1 MITLAPWANGPF
13 ELIVHAEE
21 HLRNGDDFDRRIAL
35 ISFDDAI
42 EVAITTYLTLHP
54 IQRDNRDYPKA
65 KRDEWLRNFHSKLDF
80 LEEELAARSLAW
92 TVEKSHIVWAHDH
105 RNEQYHGGKKGTPE
119 QTVLAIARTASMWI
133 FGILFEVTDVDAA
146 VKEAAQASLPQIVPL
161 RNREYDEAIDTA
173 IDAVAMGDA
182 IYSASELLFHTDY
195 DAYRELGASLVEEDE
210 PVRREKIA

>member
-119 QTVLAIARTASMWI
+119 QTVL
-133 FGILFEVTDVDAA
+133 EVTDVDAA

>member
-42 EVAITTYLTLHP
+42 EVAVTTYLTLNP
-54 IQRDNRDYPKA
+54 IQRGNRQYA
-65 KRDEWLRNFHSKLDF
+65 KDKCEAWLRNFHTKLDF
-80 LEEELAARSLAW
+80 IGEELTARALTW
-92 TVEKSHIVWAHDH
+92 KVEKSHIVWAHDH

-119 QTVLAIARTASMWI
+119 QSVLAIARTASMWI

-146 VKEAAQASLPQIVPL
+146 VKEAVQPSLPQIVPL
-161 RNREYDEAIDTA
+161 RNKEYDEAIDTA
-173 IDAVAMGDA
+173 IDAITLGDS
-182 IYSASELLFHTDY
+182 IYTASELLFSTDY
-195 DAYRELGASLVEEDE
+195 DAYRELGASLVEDVE